1 MAESIVNQKGLSLER
16 LRTLRDVARAGGIRA
31 AFGDDPVRQSL
42 ASRQLKELS
51 ECMGARLTHRVG
63 QRLGLTTAGT
73 ALANI
78 VQDFFA
84 ELERF
89 GTRQRDQPLQ
99 VSLGIGDSVFQ
110 WYLLPRLP
118 DLQAACPGMFVV
130 PHSMETAEIVRR
142 VSGGQLD
149 LGVVRAS
156 AVEGRDIRKRPL
168 GTIGYRVFAPRSFLP
183 TAKTAAVEKAL
194 WKLPFATLT
203 GGGEYVRA
211 VDALLSGHGASPAL
225 RCSSLLQVF
234 GAVQSGQYAAV
245 LPEGA
250 RAGFAPNHAVEFN
263 FSGLAPAN
271 RAMMLIWRPSLLRSG
286 AGYDK
291 LLDKLAN
298 LLTEQ
303 IAAQPTLRTSPSRNR
318 PASLT
323 NTFIF

>member
-1 MAESIVNQKGLSLER
+1 MAESFVNQKGLSLER

-51 ECMGARLTHRVG
+51 ECMGARLTQRVG
-63 QRLGLTTAGT
+63 QRLGLTDAGQ

-78 VQDFFA
+78 VQGFFA

-89 GTRQRDQPLQ
+89 GARQRDQPLQ
-99 VSLGIGDSVFQ
+99 VSLGIGDSIFQ

-118 DLQAACPGMFVV
+118 ELQAACPGMFVV

-156 AVEGRDIRKRPL
+156 AVDGHDIRKRPL
-168 GTIGYRVFAPRSFLP
+168 GTIAYRVFAPRRLLP
-183 TAKTAAVEKAL
+183 SARTVAAVKAL
-194 WKLPFATLT
+194 WKLPFGTLT

-211 VDALLSGHGASPAL
+211 VDALLSAHDARPAL

-250 RAGFAPNHAVEFN
+250 RSGFEPHHTVEFN

-271 RAMMLIWRPSLLRSG
+271 RAMTLIWRPSLLRFG
-286 AGYDK
+286 AGHDT
-291 LLDKLAN
+291 LLEKLAD
-298 LLTEQ
+298 LLAEQ
-303 IAAQPTLRTSPSRNR
+303 MKI
-318 PASLT
+318 
-323 NTFIF
+323 